1 MNVQIITKMYGQRI
15 SLSSAKKNMRGYFQR
30 GKWRKKPRINE
41 DDMSVLGQITRSTG
55 VDVAYEPSTNH
66 LHFNIPKDGNS
77 LEFSGEET
85 GGQIIRI
92 LLQVAILRTGG
103 RTFGSNEILNVPS
116 PKKASTLYIQI
127 VLYLLDVHD
136 SFTIKGG
143 DSENSKAPNVEFW
156 RRIFSN
162 ILQMTGRT
170 YKIEQN
176 DDSLTVTRQGNS
188 PEPVTVSSFDTTVDS
203 IDSSNHMTDQ
213 LLMAYFFTANSVNE
227 GEESNLTVK
236 YFKNKRD
243 FHVPALIRGGYETEL
258 NGENRQIPDGV
269 LRSFGFR
276 VEILD
281 EDDTTQTIRIRP
293 PIVGKDLRGF

>member
-1 MNVQIITKMYGQRI
+1 MYGQHI

-30 GKWRKKPRINE
+30 GKWRKKPRINA
-41 DDMSVLGQITRSTG
+41 DDMGVLAQITRSTG
-55 VDVAYEPSTNH
+55 VDVAYEPTTND

-92 LLQVAILRTGG
+92 LLQVAILRAGG
-103 RTFGSNEILNVPS
+103 RTFSSNEILDVSS
-116 PKKASTLYIQI
+116 PKKASTLYIQM
-127 VLYLLDVHD
+127 VLYLLDIND

-143 DSENSKAPNVEFW
+143 DSENSKAPNVDFW

-170 YKIEQN
+170 YEIEQSS
-176 DDSLTVTRQGNS
+176 DSLTVTRHGNS
-188 PEPVTVSSFDTTVDS
+188 PEPVTVSSFDTTGDS

-227 GEESNLTVK
+227 GEESNLTIK
-236 YFKNKRD
+236 FFKNKRD
-243 FHVPALIRGGYETEL
+243 FHVPALIREGYETEL
-258 NGENRQIPDGV
+258 NGENRKIPDGV
-269 LRSFGFR
+269 LRRFGFR

-293 PIVGKDLRGF
+293 PIIGKDLRGF